1 MENDIHMQFHEIF
14 RFFQMLLEH
23 TERWEL
29 QNGTAP
35 TATSVFLRKRAIKG
49 YCTDIYL
56 FVLRKGSVL

>member
-1 MENDIHMQFHEIF
+1 
-14 RFFQMLLEH
+14 MLLEH